1 MGAPCGTAGQL
12 PVSGVPMGAAR
23 PPVEEK
29 FARPP
34 THPPTRHC
42 GGTGAVVHQRQLAKG
57 ATALTGGSGLA
68 RIEFSTA
75 GCSRAGTST
84 RPSGCLCGSKATRF
98 DDVKVG

>member
-34 THPPTRHC
+34 THPPTHPPVTVAAR
-42 GGTGAVVHQRQLAKG
+42 GQLYISASSPK
-57 ATALTGGSGLA
+57 
-68 RIEFSTA
+68 EPQ
-75 GCSRAGTST
+75 
-84 RPSGCLCGSKATRF
+84 PS
-98 DDVKVG
+98 